1 METKAGKQAKER
13 PERTDSLV
21 DDYLKKKKDGTYRY
35 SVGLDLVVK
44 YGISSARI
52 FQLLKKRGVKRK

>member
-1 METKAGKQAKER
+1 MEFKAGKKAKEK

-21 DDYLKKKKDGTYRY
+21 SDYLKKRDDGSYRY
-35 SVGLDLVVK
+35 SVGLDLVMK